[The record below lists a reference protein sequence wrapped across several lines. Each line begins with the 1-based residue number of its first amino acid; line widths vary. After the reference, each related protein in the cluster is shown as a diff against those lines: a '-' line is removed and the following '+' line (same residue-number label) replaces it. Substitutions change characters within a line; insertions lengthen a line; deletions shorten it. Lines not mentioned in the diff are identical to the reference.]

1 MPSSRIPGF
10 YKLNPEERLEKIK
23 EFANLSG
30 EETEFIGETGS
41 LGIKQADKML
51 ENSIGT
57 LELPLSIAVNFLING
72 KDYLIPM
79 AIEESSVVAAASN
92 AAKMAREKGGF
103 ETESTPPHMIG
114 QIQVTNVED
123 IEKAKESIESQKEKI
138 IELANQQ
145 DPILIDL
152 GGGAKDLEVR
162 EIDTQSGKM
171 IIVHLIID
179 TRDAMGANV
188 TNTMSEAVAPKIEE
202 LTGGNVIL
210 RIVSNLADRRIFRA
224 EAVFDKEELGGEEA
238 VDRIVRAYH
247 FAAADPYRCATHN
260 KGIMNGIDAIVLA
273 TGNDFRAIE
282 AGAHTY
288 ASLDGRYKPLTEWE
302 KNDEGDLV
310 GRIEIPLSMG
320 TIGGATEINPVAKT
334 CIKILDVE
342 SSSELGEVMAAVG
355 LAQNLAA
362 LRALASEGIQEGH
375 MKLHARNIAS
385 LAGAEE
391 DLVDEVAERMIEEEK
406 ISTDRAQ
413 KILEELEN

>member
-1 MPSSRIPGF
+1 M
-10 YKLNPEERLEKIK
+10 EKIK

-30 EETEFIGETGS
+30 EEAEFIGETGS

-72 KDYLIPM
+72 EDYLIPM

-103 ETESTPPHMIG
+103 ETGSTPPHMIG
-114 QIQVTNVED
+114 QIQVTNIED

-210 RIVSNLADRRIFRA
+210 RIVSNLAERRMFRA
-224 EAVFDKEELGGEEA
+224 EAVFGREELGGEEA
-238 VDRIVRAYH
+238 VDRIVQAYH

-260 KGIMNGIDAIVLA
+260 KGIMNGIDAIALA

-288 ASLDGRYKPLTEWE
+288 ASLDGVYKPLTEWE